1 MKKNFKTLVL
11 ACSVLAIST
20 SLLPS
25 TNVFASESINTD
37 ISNISETNISSHEV
51 DQVAQA
57 LESMFDNKVSTSNF
71 KKYVNNNFSD
81 SEIAIAE
88 SELESRISNSRPEFR
103 VAWNEMGGCIAGK
116 IRDEFFAMI
125 SVGTIVKYAQKKA
138 WKELALVVLKFVKAN
153 GLKTNAIIVAGQLA
167 LWAIQCGLE

>member
-1 MKKNFKTLVL
+1 LT
-11 ACSVLAIST
+11 CSVLAIST
-20 SLLPS
+20 SLLPF

-57 LESMFDNKVSTSNF
+57 LESMFDNKVSTFNF
-71 KKYVNNNFSD
+71 KEYVNNNFSD

-125 SVGTIVKYAQKKA
+125 SVGTIVKYAQ
-138 WKELALVVLKFVKAN
+138 
-153 GLKTNAIIVAGQLA
+153 
-167 LWAIQCGLE
+167 